1 MVNGSHFSAIAFR
14 VKSQNKP
21 KPGLK
26 LILARDREQQLRL
39 WACRGNG
46 RGRNRNRYRKGV
58 PCADCFGPLPEHL
71 TLAEIEERLQRG
83 DG

>member
-1 MVNGSHFSAIAFR
+1 

-26 LILARDREQQLRL
+26 LILARDREQQLWL

-46 RGRNRNRYRKGV
+46 RGCQRNRYRKGV
-58 PCADCFGPLPEHL
+58 PCEDCFGPLPEHL
-71 TLAEIEERLQRG
+71 TLGEVEERLQRG
-83 DG
+83 DA